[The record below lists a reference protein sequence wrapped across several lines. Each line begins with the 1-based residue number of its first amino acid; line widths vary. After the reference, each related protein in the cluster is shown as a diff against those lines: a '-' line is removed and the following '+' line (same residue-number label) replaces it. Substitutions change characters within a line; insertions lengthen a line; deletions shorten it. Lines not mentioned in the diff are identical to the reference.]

1 VLSPRFERRFGHP
14 ILLAGTLLP
23 ELREVT
29 DETLGLRAVI
39 DRHVSEAKSLAV
51 SNENVDVDLNTP
63 ADYDAALIAFEGGDW
78 ASGVKS
84 SSR

>member
-1 VLSPRFERRFGHP
+1 
-14 ILLAGTLLP
+14 
-23 ELREVT
+23 
-29 DETLGLRAVI
+29 VI